1 MMYGSWDIER
11 DRQFFVILNC
21 FLSFYPL
28 WTHKIKIKKKKK
40 KKNTCRYY
48 HFINVYHKQHSYDV
62 WFLRYEVQRTEVFV
76 ILDFFLA
83 FYPSNNPKIQNFEKM
98 KTPPGGINILQRY
111 NINDNYTMYG
121 FRDTKHVEQNF
132 LSFWTIF
139 CWKIKILK
147 KWKKNLQILS
157 FYTCV
162 PQMIIIWCMVSEIWS
177 VMDIICY
184 FRPIL
189 PFDPPPKKTPKN

>member
-1 MMYGSWDIER
+1 M
-11 DRQFFVILNC
+11 
-21 FLSFYPL
+21 
-28 WTHKIKIKKKKK
+28 
-40 KKNTCRYY
+40 
-48 HFINVYHKQHSYDV
+48 YHKQHSYDV

-184 FRPIL
+184 FRPIFTFWPSPQKNPEKL
-189 PFDPPPKKTPKN
+189 KLKKNWKKKPTWRYHHFTEVYQKL